1 MELRLKDRDQA
12 LRSLWI
18 RQKELTNIIE
28 EHKKLRRAERK
39 KAAAAQ
45 KMIIYTDEVH

>member
-18 RQKELTNIIE
+18 HQKELTNIIE
-28 EHKKLRRAERK
+28 EHKKLRRAERNK
-39 KAAAAQ
+39 AAAQ
-45 KMIIYTDEVH
+45 KMIIYTDRVH